1 MKVSKKVLLLTAIMG
16 MTWFGAFAMDAVE
29 SEERNGVSGVSGAS
43 IIDDESEERN
53 GVSALSSTSSID
65 DESEG
70 NNDTGEKHYTYT
82 FTLEDSNNKFATIKP
97 KEVSEDNTFSTA
109 KKTNLYGMEAID
121 KEVESVYP
129 SDSLHTNYVVLE
141 RWDLGGPDPLD
152 RVTIYDGG
160 DYYKYVSY
168 GLTELYDKESK
179 DQTKSGFGTELTLKL
194 KRGEYKNQ
202 SEEQKELLYI
212 VLLLQKFAK
221 YIIQENSIV
230 KPYEDTYLVEGMYS
244 KKNVGIDIA
253 GTSNIVAFIIVPD
266 KDLQSLDTPYGRVD
280 FIALIGITKKELQA
294 IRNRKITEKEL
305 YEKIGT
311 DVTSYRRKSVI

>member
-1 MKVSKKVLLLTAIMG
+1 MKISTKIFVSAAVMG
-16 MTWFGAFAMDAVE
+16 QICLWTFAMDDIA
-29 SEERNGVSGVSGAS
+29 SETVHSATGTSSSDSAYATEEGEETLNAGVS
-43 IIDDESEERN
+43 R
-53 GVSALSSTSSID
+53 LSFFD
-65 DESEG
+65 F
-70 NNDTGEKHYTYT
+70 K
-82 FTLEDSNNKFATIKP
+82 SNYPNSKFANIAPREQKADEGTP
-97 KEVSEDNTFSTA
+97 VAKETHR
-109 KKTNLYGMEAID
+109 YGMDAIENEVKRIHPLWENARYYTPKITWESGGTEPLEQIGIH
-121 KEVESVYP
+121 KEK
-129 SDSLHTNYVVLE
+129 
-141 RWDLGGPDPLD
+141 
-152 RVTIYDGG
+152 
-160 DYYKYVSY
+160 DYFHFITY
-168 GLTELYDKESK
+168 GLTELHDKESK

-212 VLLLQKFAK
+212 VLLLQNFAK

-230 KPYEDTYLVEGMYS
+230 KPYEDTYLVKGS
-244 KKNVGIDIA
+244 SLRKNIGIDIA
-253 GTSNIVAFIIVPD
+253 RTSNIVAFITVPD